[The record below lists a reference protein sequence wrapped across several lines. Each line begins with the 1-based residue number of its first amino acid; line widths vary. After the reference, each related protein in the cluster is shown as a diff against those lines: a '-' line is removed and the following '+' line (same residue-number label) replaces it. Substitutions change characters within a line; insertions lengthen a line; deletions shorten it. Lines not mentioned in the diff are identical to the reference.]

1 MSSCS
6 CCSQSFLFTLLCVE
20 FWAFFSASRILS
32 MDRERSLNHSS
43 RALASLSCGKRTHSS
58 RSFTSSASLFLAAS
72 ALTFSSSTR
81 LFSSSCSF
89 IQNLSLSVEDISLA
103 GWIRL

>member
-43 RALASLSCGKRTHSS
+43 RALASLSS

-81 LFSSSCSF
+81 LFSSFCSF